1 VGKSISE
8 VISKIKGGMS
18 LTTMY
23 EVTFDFSGATASSQG
38 NTLER
43 ALQSAVAD
51 STAGA
56 FNGDGLITIL
66 CSEAQLPNVSSL
78 TGQTNGLFLGEG
90 QVNYAYGRLFTDVS
104 LGWQCDKD
112 MTPLRF
118 LQTWHNYI
126 YTYDM
131 LQATIRTRG
140 EVVDKVKYPE
150 QYQASIKI
158 TKLTQGKK
166 TEDLKPISF
175 TLINAFPHSID
186 ATPLS
191 YGSSQI
197 VNVSA
202 SFYYSKYFVTEVDV
216 IGQK

>member
-1 VGKSISE
+1 
-8 VISKIKGGMS
+8 MS

-38 NTLER
+38 NTLLKS
-43 ALQSAVAD
+43 LQSAVAD

>member
-1 VGKSISE
+1 
-8 VISKIKGGMS
+8 MS

-23 EVTFDFSGATASSQG
+23 EVTFDFSGAEAYEG

-43 ALQSAVAD
+43 ALQGAVAD
-51 STAGA
+51 RTSGS
-56 FNGDGLITIL
+56 FSGNGLITLL

-104 LGWQCDKD
+104 LGWQCDKN

-118 LQTWHNYI
+118 LQTWHDYI
-126 YTYDM
+126 YTFGM
-131 LQATIRTRG
+131 VSTSREEIKGKTRSQ
-140 EVVDKVKYPE
+140 VVDKVKYPK
-150 QYQASIKI
+150 QYQAKITI
-158 TKLTQGKK
+158 TKLTQGKGTK
-166 TEDLKPISF
+166 DLEPISY
-175 TLINAFPHSID
+175 TLIDAFPHSID

-202 SFYYSKYFVTEVDV
+202 SFYYSKYFVNNTDV
-216 IGQK
+216 I